1 MRVRKN
7 IGKHVSMDTLATEL
21 GALLQT
27 KDPDLSADAIAVGA
41 DLTTT
46 DMLVSR
52 AERMA
57 GGGWCEL

>member
-1 MRVRKN
+1 
-7 IGKHVSMDTLATEL
+7 MDALATEL

-27 KDPDLSADAIAVGA
+27 KDMLGNGTDLSADTIAVGA

-57 GGGWCEL
+57 GGGWCKL